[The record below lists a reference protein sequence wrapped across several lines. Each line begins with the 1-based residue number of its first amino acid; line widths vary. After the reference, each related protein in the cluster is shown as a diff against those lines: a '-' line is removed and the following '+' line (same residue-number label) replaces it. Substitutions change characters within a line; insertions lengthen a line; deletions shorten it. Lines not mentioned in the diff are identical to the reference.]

1 MAAPL
6 KRIDLFLNEEL
17 IERLEE
23 EAAQRRVSPSEVA
36 GSLLSHDLGLSGSA
50 TGATERL
57 RRLREKIGP
66 MPDSTGLIRDSRDR
80 GW

>member
-1 MAAPL
+1 M

-17 IERLEE
+17 IERLKE

-36 GSLLSHDLGLSGSA
+36 GSLLSRDLGLTESA

-66 MPDSTGLIRDSRDR
+66 MPDSTGTIRDSRDR

>member
-1 MAAPL
+1 MSTPL
-6 KRIDLFLNEEL
+6 KRIDLVLNEEL

-36 GSLLSHDLGLSGSA
+36 SSLLSRDLGLSQSA
-50 TGATERL
+50 SGATERL

-66 MPDSTGLIRDSRDR
+66 MPDSTGTIRDSRDR

>member
-17 IERLEE
+17 IDRLKQ
-23 EAAQRRVSPSEVA
+23 EAAQRQMSPSEVVQT
-36 GSLLSHDLGLSGSA
+36 LLSRDFGLSGKA
-50 TGATERL
+50 EGATERI
-57 RRLREKIGP
+57 RRLREKLGP
-66 MPDSTGLIRDSRDR
+66 MPDSTGIIRESRDQ

>member
-23 EAAQRRVSPSEVA
+23 EAAQRQVSPSEVVD
-36 GSLLSHDLGLSGSA
+36 SLLSRDLGLSGSA

-57 RRLREKIGP
+57 RHLREKIGP

>member
-1 MAAPL
+1 MAIPL
-6 KRIDLFLNEEL
+6 KKIDLLLNEDL
-17 IERLEE
+17 IERLKE
-23 EAAQRRVSPSEVA
+23 EAAQRCVSPSEVVN
-36 GSLLSHDLGLSGSA
+36 SLLSRDLGLTESA

-66 MPDSTGLIRDSRDR
+66 MPESTGAIRSSRER

>member
-1 MAAPL
+1 MATPL
-6 KRIDLFLNEEL
+6 KRIDLVLKEEL

-23 EAAQRRVSPSEVA
+23 EAAQRRVSPSEIA
-36 GSLLSHDLGLSGSA
+36 GSLLSRDLGLSQSA
-50 TGATERL
+50 SGATERL

-66 MPDSTGLIRDSRDR
+66 MPDSTGTIRDSRDR